1 MGHSVMPLVIQYHKC
16 KTSQNCSLI
25 VFGGYQFL
33 TEKLQ
38 CQKRRVLGGMILT
51 SRFQQFCMKGL

>member
-1 MGHSVMPLVIQYHKC
+1 MGHSVMPLVIQYQKC

-25 VFGGYQFL
+25 
-33 TEKLQ
+33 

-51 SRFQQFCMKGL
+51 SRFQ